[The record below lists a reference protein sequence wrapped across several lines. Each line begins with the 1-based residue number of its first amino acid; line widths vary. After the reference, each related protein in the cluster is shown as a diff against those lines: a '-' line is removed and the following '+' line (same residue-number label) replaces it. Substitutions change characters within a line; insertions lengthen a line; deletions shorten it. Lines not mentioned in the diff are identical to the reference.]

1 MLYYEFQTEQE
12 VLLTEARIIS
22 NTALWVSENRPE
34 LFEPTGPK
42 LRSVNAK
49 DGSVV
54 YGSGFTER
62 WAVPQQTA
70 AGTWVIPVPQAS
82 NSPFIPVETVTEGIT
97 APTIEDPVFPEPE
110 EVF

>member
-49 DGSVV
+49 DESVV

>member
-1 MLYYEFQTEQE
+1 MLYYELQTEQDA
-12 VLLTEARIIS
+12 LLTESWIVS
-22 NTALWVSENRPE
+22 NTALWVSQNRPE

-54 YGSGFTER
+54 YGFGFTER

-82 NSPFIPVETVTEGIT
+82 DSSFIPVEVATEGVN
-97 APTIEDPVFPEPE
+97 APTIEDPVFSDPE